1 MKYFEDENFITKV
14 GDGKVTTIAKATG
27 QRATLKIGDS
37 TFSGT
42 VLDQEWY
49 DELLAKCDKEM

>member
-14 GDGKVTTIAKATG
+14 GDGKVITIAKATG
-27 QRATLKIGDS
+27 QRATLQIGDS
-37 TFSGT
+37 TFSGA

-49 DELLAKCDKEM
+49 DELLAKCDKGM